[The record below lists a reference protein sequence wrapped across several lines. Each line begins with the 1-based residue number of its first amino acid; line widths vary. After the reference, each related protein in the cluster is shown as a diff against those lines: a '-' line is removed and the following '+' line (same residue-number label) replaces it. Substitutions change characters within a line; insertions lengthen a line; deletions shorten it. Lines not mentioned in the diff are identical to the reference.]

1 MATRRSGRAE
11 GAPRE
16 ARSADREGRQGILLG
31 LLGAAVVLVIGLVA
45 TGLVAHHLQAR
56 RAPTRASAERAARDA
71 DLVASARGWLARNRL
86 GEALQGT
93 PALRDKLL
101 ALDEAARRVDPI
113 QARLP
118 SDRAARRPDQV
129 GTIILVRRGSERVGL
144 LPGGRE
150 ELVRTAEVTIVDVV
164 EAVIVGRRTFRGP
177 RATARERAEAERGL
191 DGADLVGPELHVQVA
206 EWITA
211 LPQE

>member
-11 GAPRE
+11 GA
-16 ARSADREGRQGILLG
+16 LLG
-31 LLGAAVVLVIGLVA
+31 LLGLAVIVVLGLAAAGVA
-45 TGLVAHHLQAR
+45 SRLLAER

-71 DLVASARGWLARNRL
+71 DLVASARGWLARSRL

-118 SDRAARRPDQV
+118 ADRVARRPDQI
-129 GTIILVRRGSERVGL
+129 GTLILVRRGSARVGR

-150 ELVRTAEVTIVDVV
+150 ELVRTAEVTIIDVI
-164 EAVIVGRRTFRGP
+164 EAAVIARRTFRGD
-177 RATARERAEAERGL
+177 RAPAHERAAAERAG
-191 DGADLVGPELHVQVA
+191 GAADLLGPELHVQVA
-206 EWITA
+206 DWISA
-211 LPQE
+211 LPRE